1 MRNGLCRFHGH
12 AEVRHL
18 STAPFQAART
28 TGQDRA
34 TWPGSLPTLC
44 TGAILVLENVSPKPV
59 FAFFEE
65 LTKIPRCSGNE
76 KQVSDYLV
84 AFATKRRLEVS
95 QEEALN
101 VVIKKP
107 GTQGYEASPPVILQ
121 GHMDMV
127 CEKSKGSNHD
137 FARDPL
143 QLRIDGDFLRATDST
158 LGADN
163 GIAVAYGLAL
173 LDSTDIP
180 HPPIELLVTTNEET
194 GMHGAAALDASVLTG
209 KTLLNIDAEDEGV
222 FFVSCAGGVD
232 VVIDFPTRWEPA
244 VGDALVIEVAGLA
257 GGHSGM
263 EIIKQRANAIKSLG
277 RFLDAARPLGEIHIA
292 EMSGGSKSNAIAR
305 EAHAVI
311 TADAATLGKLRPVL
325 DALAEDIK
333 AEFTVADPGIE
344 ITVAPSATPDRQLD
358 AASTDRIIGFLAAAP
373 NGVQSMS
380 QELPGL
386 VESSLNLGVLAQSG
400 DAVTLTASVRSSV
413 DSIMAD
419 IVGRLETLARLTN
432 ATTSSAGVYPAWSY
446 EAVSPV
452 RDLCVRVYK
461 EVTGEDAQIQAIH
474 AGLECGLLRQKLPET
489 DMISFGPNLFNVHT
503 TDEHL
508 SIKSVANTWTFLT
521 AILAQLK

>member
-1 MRNGLCRFHGH
+1 
-12 AEVRHL
+12 
-18 STAPFQAART
+18 
-28 TGQDRA
+28 
-34 TWPGSLPTLC
+34 
-44 TGAILVLENVSPKPV
+44 VLENLSPKPV
-59 FAFFEE
+59 FTFFEE

-84 AFATKRRLEVS
+84 AFATERRLEVT
-95 QEEALN
+95 QDEALN

-107 GTQGYEASPPVILQ
+107 GTKGYEASLPVIIQ

-127 CEKSKGSNHD
+127 CEKSKDSNHD

-143 QLRIDGDFLRATDST
+143 KLRIDGDFVRATDTT

-173 LDSTDIP
+173 LDAEDIP
-180 HPPIELLVTTNEET
+180 HPPLELLITTDEET

-209 KTLLNIDAEDEGV
+209 KTLMNIDAEDEGI

-232 VVIDFPTRWEPA
+232 VVTDFPTHWEPA
-244 VGDALVIEVAGLA
+244 VGEAVVIEVSGLA

-263 EIIKQRANAIKSLG
+263 EIIKQRANAIKLLSRL
-277 RFLDAARPLGEIHIA
+277 LDAARTEGEIHIA
-292 EMSGGSKSNAIAR
+292 EISGGSKSNAIAR
-305 EAHAVI
+305 EARAVV
-311 TADAATLGKLRPVL
+311 TADSATVAKLPAAL
-325 DALAEDIK
+325 DARALAIK
-333 AEFTVADPGIE
+333 AEFAVADPGIE
-344 ITVAPSATPDRQLD
+344 VTITSTATPARQLD
-358 AASTDRIIGFLAAAP
+358 ATSTDGLVGFLVAAP

-380 QELPGL
+380 QELSGL

-400 DAVTLTASVRSSV
+400 DSVALTASVRSSV
-413 DSIMAD
+413 DSIMVD

-432 ATTSSAGVYPAWSY
+432 APTSRAGVYPAWSY
-446 EAVSPV
+446 EADSPI

-508 SIKSVANTWTFLT
+508 SIQSVANTWTFLT
-521 AILAQLK
+521 AILAELK